1 MALAPH
7 ASLTRVFNAAADTST
22 RLKTPSNDTGASIR
36 RPPVPERANGD
47 LGGEALASY
56 INGLESRLIDHMR
69 KHAPRWHDKETR
81 SILNRWHVPQASHPA
96 PSWAAPRD
104 TVKDARDYAATLL
117 KERLTAKMRVL
128 GDIRIARYLGGHKQ
142 VDPLHLIFH
151 EKSTVLD
158 NKFKQKL

>member
-1 MALAPH
+1 MARSPH
-7 ASLTRVFNAAADTST
+7 ASLTRIFNASADTS
-22 RLKTPSNDTGASIR
+22 RILQKPSNQTGTVLR
-36 RPPVPERANGD
+36 RPSVPERVNGD
-47 LGGEALASY
+47 LSGEALARY

-69 KHAPRWHDKETR
+69 KHAPRWHNNETKT
-81 SILNRWHVPQASHPA
+81 ILKRWHAPQASHPV

-104 TVKDARDYAATLL
+104 MVRDARDYAATLL
-117 KERLTAKMRVL
+117 KERLVSRMKTL

-158 NKFKQKL
+158 NKFRQKM